1 MIDVAELPHVDEH
14 ATEIAAGPPRVWSA
28 AIATVERSF
37 SQPAAAAYAR
47 LVGCDPATAS
57 GPRPL
62 ATGSDFPGFR
72 VTAALPESELV
83 LVGRHHFSTYA
94 MILRLEPVSDG
105 RTRLRAETRAL
116 FPGVTGRA
124 YRALVIGSHGHAVGM
139 RRLLA
144 GIKRRA
150 ETERSEN

>member
-1 MIDVAELPHVDEH
+1 MTDAAELPHVDEH
-14 ATEIAAGPPRVWSA
+14 ATEIAAAPSEVWVA
-28 AIATVERSF
+28 AVVTVERSF

-47 LVGCDPATAS
+47 LVGCEPAGAS
-57 GPRPL
+57 GSRPL

-72 VTAALPESELV
+72 VTKAVPESELV

-94 MILRLEPVSDG
+94 MILRFEAVGTG
-105 RTRLRAETRAL
+105 RTRLRAETRAV
-116 FPGVTGRA
+116 FPGVMGRA

-139 RRLLA
+139 RRLLT

-150 ETERSEN
+150 ETERPEN